1 MATIFEHYDVDTD
14 TRIYLESMTRNGYF
28 PMHDGTREVHYDD
41 LSTAVNNMAYALRK
55 FSSADEVADDLES
68 IVNYFNDES
77 GNMWVQFEDD
87 EPVFVF
93 IPEDGW
99 EDED

>member
-14 TRIYLESMTRNGYF
+14 TRIYLDSMTRTGYF
-28 PMHDGTREVHYDD
+28 PMHDGTREVRYDD

-55 FSSADEVADDLES
+55 FRSADEVADDLES

-77 GNMWVQFEDD
+77 GNMYVQFEDD
-87 EPVFVF
+87 EPVFVYLD
-93 IPEDGW
+93 PEDE
-99 EDED
+99 ED